1 MDNEK
6 ASSTP
11 EDRAAGSLSALAAD
25 FSLESTPGEIKKNP
39 GALSAAL
46 APGTRVFITF
56 LEGRSFDD
64 TVAAAEQVVTEG
76 MVPVPHVAIR
86 AIPDRAALD
95 SMFGRLT
102 ELGVAEILAIAGSVP
117 VAAGEYSETAQI
129 LESGA
134 LETYGIRR
142 VGVAGHPEGNPGVDD
157 ALVAKAL
164 ADKNRIAEE
173 RPFEVHL
180 VTQFCFAP
188 EPIVE
193 WERRIREEGNRLPI
207 TIGLPGLASPAAL
220 VKYGLACGVGA
231 SLKVLR
237 KQSGGLLKMA
247 TKSTYYPDKTMT
259 GIAES
264 MEADPES
271 LIRGVHYF
279 PFGTLERTSA
289 WARDLVENAGS
300 PGEPLTATG

>member
-1 MDNEK
+1 MHDQK
-6 ASSTP
+6 ASTTHEGP
-11 EDRAAGSLSALAAD
+11 APGTVGALAAG
-25 FSLESTPGEIKKNP
+25 FSLEGTPGEIRKNP
-39 GALSAAL
+39 GALRAAL
-46 APGTRVFITF
+46 APGTRVYITF
-56 LEGRSFDD
+56 LAGRSFDD
-64 TVAAAEQVVTEG
+64 TIAAAEQVVAEG

-95 SMFGRLT
+95 AMFARLAG
-102 ELGVAEILAIAGSVP
+102 LGVTEVLAIAGSVATP
-117 VAAGEYSETAQI
+117 AGEYHETAQV
-129 LESGA
+129 LESGV
-134 LETYGIRR
+134 LEAHGIRR
-142 VGVAGHPEGNPGVDD
+142 VGVAGHPEGNPGVDE

-164 ADKNRIAEE
+164 ADKNRIATE

-180 VTQFCFAP
+180 ITQFCFAP

-247 TKSTYYPDKTMT
+247 TKSTYYPDKTIA

-264 MEADPES
+264 LDADPAS
-271 LIRGVHYF
+271 LVRGVHYF

-289 WARDLVENAGS
+289 WARELGGDSGR
-300 PGEPLTATG
+300 PGEPLTAAG